1 MKKTI
6 ETIKAWL
13 REMTAA
19 RKARRA
25 EQARRML
32 SRESETLI
40 QAREFNGEVY
50 LCVNNEPI
58 VPTDGL
64 KWDLPTTLEVARDSW
79 FKWKEKEHCYE
90 RR

>member
-6 ETIKAWL
+6 ESIKAWL
-13 REMTAA
+13 RSMSVARRTKREAA
-19 RKARRA
+19 ARRA
-25 EQARRML
+25 L
-32 SRESETLI
+32 SRESEVVI

-58 VPTDGL
+58 VPSEGL

-79 FKWKEKEHCYE
+79 FKWKEKEHGYE
-90 RR
+90 RH